1 MIESIIDENDFKDT
15 QKSFKK
21 KKKSEFSEISNQKE
35 KNSKISLEIQY
46 SSILNDCNK
55 LITNH
60 DFSNLISQ
68 YQIALNIA
76 KELND
81 KYKINEILINIAINE
96 FYLGKN
102 KESLNLLEEIY
113 NEFINDLD
121 TNVNN
126 DLINLYLFCKLCSN
140 LSLVYLS
147 VILLTTKKMIK
158 LNYIV

>member
-60 DFSNLISQ
+60 DYSNLLNQ
-68 YQIALNIA
+68 YQRNIA
-76 KELND
+76 
-81 KYKINEILINIAINE
+81 A
-96 FYLGKN
+96 
-102 KESLNLLEEIY
+102 
-113 NEFINDLD
+113 
-121 TNVNN
+121 
-126 DLINLYLFCKLCSN
+126 
-140 LSLVYLS
+140 
-147 VILLTTKKMIK
+147 
-158 LNYIV
+158 